1 MSEHGRTDGE
11 QVGYGRV
18 ERRAFR
24 RQAEM
29 FLQASPAVR
38 ARWVACTPRDAAGT
52 LAVAAAAR
60 RCLRVA
66 GWDLS
71 QEAELGEKFWISAG
85 EPFVGK

>member
-1 MSEHGRTDGE
+1 MSEHGRPDGE

-52 LAVAAAAR
+52 LAVAAAAADGLASGR
-60 RCLRVA
+60 RVPVA
-66 GWDLS
+66 G
-71 QEAELGEKFWISAG
+71 G
-85 EPFVGK
+85 